1 MRHNQGLD
9 NLWRLVL
16 LVVMMGLVIGCG
28 AEAEPDVGV
37 TAVSPLE
44 EPATPTTG
52 SPSTDPAEE
61 PGADEA
67 NDVTSLFWRRLE
79 RSDLRQ

>member
-1 MRHNQGLD
+1 MRNKQVLD
-9 NLWRLVL
+9 NLRQVVL
-16 LVVMMGLVIGCG
+16 LVVMMGLMIGCG
-28 AEAEPDVGV
+28 AEVEPDVVV
-37 TAVSPLE
+37 TAVSILE

-67 NDVTSLFWRRLE
+67 NDVTPLFWRRLE